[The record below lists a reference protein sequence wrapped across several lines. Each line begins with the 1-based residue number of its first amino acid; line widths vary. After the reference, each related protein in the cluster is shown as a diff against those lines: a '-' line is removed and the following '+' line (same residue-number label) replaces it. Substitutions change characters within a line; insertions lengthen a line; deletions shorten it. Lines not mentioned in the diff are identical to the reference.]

1 MGVPD
6 QPGFNR
12 PQPEAVG
19 GRQADQDRTLEA
31 MHLLERALA
40 APAPGRETGWRDEVL
55 ASLAILDDATTEEY
69 DNGNRPDSLLSDIK
83 RTQPHLGPRVRGV
96 TAQYAQLRDRVRA
109 LRHELTN
116 DREDPPDFADIR
128 ERLAALLTAIRHQR
142 ARESDLLYE
151 AYFDAFNSDLR
162 TG

>member
-1 MGVPD
+1 MAVPD
-6 QPGFNR
+6 ETGSAR
-12 PQPEAVG
+12 PQPGALE

-40 APAPGRETGWRDEVL
+40 APAPGREAPWRDDVL
-55 ASLAILDDATTEEY
+55 ASLAVLDDATTEEY
-69 DNGNRPDSLLSDIK
+69 ENGNRSDSLLSDIK
-83 RTQPHLGPRVRGV
+83 RTQPRLGPRVRGV
-96 TAQYAQLRDRVRA
+96 RAQYSQLRDRVRA
-109 LRHELTN
+109 LRQELAA
-116 DREDPPDFADIR
+116 DPEEPPDFADIR

-162 TG
+162 SG

>member
-1 MGVPD
+1 MGVHD
-6 QPGFNR
+6 QTGFNQPR
-12 PQPEAVG
+12 PEALE

-40 APAPGRETGWRDEVL
+40 APAPGRETSWRDEVL
-55 ASLAILDDATTEEY
+55 ASLTILDDATTEEF
-69 DNGNRPDSLLSDIK
+69 DNGSRPDSLLSDIK

-96 TAQYAQLRDRVRA
+96 TAQYSQLRDRVRA

-116 DREDPPDFADIR
+116 EHEDTPDFADIR

-162 TG
+162 TD